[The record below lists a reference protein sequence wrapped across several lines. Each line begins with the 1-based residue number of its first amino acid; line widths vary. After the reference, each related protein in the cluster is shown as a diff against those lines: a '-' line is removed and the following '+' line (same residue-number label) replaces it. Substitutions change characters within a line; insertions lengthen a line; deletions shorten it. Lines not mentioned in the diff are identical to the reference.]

1 MKNLALTTVALCTFL
16 ALLAFPARL
25 GAQGITTSALSGTV
39 TDASGNP
46 VVGASISAVD
56 TSSNTQYS
64 SVTRAGGRWDISNVK
79 TGGPYRVTAS
89 ANGASKSK
97 SGIYT
102 TLGQTT
108 DVNLQLS
115 GGAGPQAPTT
125 TTSTEGAAETER
137 VTVQGTSVEELY
149 SSDRTGTSTYVD
161 KKEIKNLP
169 TITRSLNDYIRLTP
183 QISTLGR
190 QGASAAGQN
199 NRSNN
204 IQIDGATI
212 SDAFGL
218 ATAGGGTG
226 APTES
231 AEPISLDM
239 IDQFRVNIAPFDVRE
254 SNFSGASINGITRSG
269 ENQFHGAAYGFWR
282 DENLV
287 GDGSRV
293 RQPVAAFHENTYGA
307 WVSGPIFKDVLFF
320 VLSYEG
326 KRATVPIQGDTSR
339 FSSHFNGGPGSNSI
353 QEIIDITRTQYP
365 TNAPGF
371 DPGSIGP
378 ESTTI
383 NDDKYFLKLDWNI
396 LPGHHAS
403 LTYNHVD
410 GTNQFGLSRGTTYD
424 LHSRQYTKPIEFDS
438 LSVQIFDTWSPSFST
453 ESIFVFNNTSA
464 ERVPQGIFPQ
474 VIVHETYGD
483 VRFGSEQ
490 FSQENFLNQE
500 VVSETF
506 NANWFV
512 GNHQITVGTSD
523 EGLEF
528 RNKFLRDFFGSYDFR
543 AAFGNSATQ
552 NYRLGQPS
560 NYAVTFPTVPGTIP
574 ITEVRL
580 WDLGFYA
587 QDKWKILPNLTVTY
601 GLRFDT
607 HVFPDDPYFNPTFA
621 AQFPGRSTSQ
631 VDDDYVLGPRVGFN
645 WDVFN
650 NKNTQLR
657 GGTGIFGT
665 RTLGVLYTNQ
675 YGGTGVDFQRVSANI
690 NTAIPG
696 FFKGNVDNP
705 PPPPGTTGRNLPPEI
720 DLNDHDFKTPQ
731 IWRSSLALDQKLP
744 GGVVATI
751 EGLYGKNLEAVT
763 ERNINLGI
771 LTGYRSE
778 DDRPIFGGDPGRF
791 APFNG
796 TNSSGFARDPHF
808 DRVILLANT
817 HSGYTYNITGQLE
830 RPDPGDGWYWKAAY
844 TYGRAYDVNSTT
856 SSQAASNF
864 GFNPVAG
871 NPNVDVLST
880 SDFELRHRFLAV
892 VTYTFAL
899 RKGWE
904 TTIGAFYEGAAGH
917 PYSVL
922 YNGDANG
929 DGQFSNDLIYVPT
942 GLTDPIF
949 AKWAGRT
956 GETALQNW
964 TLYNQYIDN
973 NKFLSKYRGEIAP
986 RNGGRDPWINRI
998 DLHFAQHIPL
1008 RWVSAEITADILNF
1022 GNLLDDNW
1030 GQIKRYSAFG
1040 TPQPVTLN
1048 STTGRYTYTGT
1059 GAKATVQSENDLDSR
1074 WKIQLGCRISF

>member
-1 MKNLALTTVALCTFL
+1 MKNLTLTSLLLLILVG
-16 ALLAFPARL
+16 LLAFPARM
-25 GAQGITTSALSGTV
+25 GAQGITSSSLGGTV
-39 TDASGNP
+39 TDSSGNP
-46 VVGASISAVD
+46 VVGASITVVD
-56 TSSNTQYS
+56 TSSNTRYS
-64 SVTRAGGRWDISNVK
+64 SVTRGGGRWDISNVR
-79 TGGPYRVTAS
+79 TGGPYRVTAT

-102 TLGQTT
+102 TLEQTT
-108 DVNLQLS
+108 DVNLQL
-115 GGAGPQAPTT
+115 GAAPAAGTTTTTT
-125 TTSTEGAAETER
+125 TTSTEGATETER
-137 VTVQGTSVEELY
+137 VVVQGTSVEELY
-149 SSDRTGTSTYVD
+149 SSDRNGTSTYVD
-161 KKEIKNLP
+161 RKEINNLP

-231 AEPISLDM
+231 AEPISLDV

-269 ENQFHGAAYGFWR
+269 DNNFHGAFYGYWR

-287 GDGSRV
+287 GDGSPA
-293 RQPVAAFHENTYGA
+293 RQPIAPFHENTYGG
-307 WVSGPIFKDVLFF
+307 WISGPIFKDVLFF

-326 KRATVPIQGDTSR
+326 KRASVPIQGDTSR
-339 FSSHFNGGPGSNSI
+339 FRFTGPNSV
-353 QEIIDITRTQYP
+353 QNIIDITQNTYGF
-365 TNAPGF
+365 NPGQ
-371 DPGSIGP
+371 IGN

-410 GTNQFGLSRGTTYD
+410 GTNQFGLARGTTYD
-424 LHSRQYTKPIEFDS
+424 LKSRQYTKPIEFDS
-438 LSVQIFDTWSPSFST
+438 LSVQVFDTWTPSFST
-453 ESIFVFNNTSA
+453 ESIFVFNNTAA
-464 ERVPQGIFPQ
+464 ERVPNGIFPQ

-500 VVSETF
+500 VMSETF
-506 NANWFV
+506 NANYFI

-523 EGLEF
+523 ELLEF

-543 AAFGNSATQ
+543 ATGSGATAFTATQ
-552 NYRLGQPS
+552 NYLRGAPS
-560 NYAVTFPTVPGTIP
+560 NYAVTFPTVPGSIP

-580 WDLGFYA
+580 WDLSLYA
-587 QDKWKILPNLTVTY
+587 QDKWKILDNLNVTY
-601 GLRFDT
+601 GIRFDT
-607 HVFPDDPYFNPTFA
+607 HIFPDDPFFNPAFA
-621 AQFPGRSTSQ
+621 AAFPGRSTSQ
-631 VDDDYVLGPRVGFN
+631 IDNDWVVGPRIGFN

-650 NKNTQLR
+650 NKSTQVR

-675 YGGTGVDFQRVSANI
+675 YGGTGVDFKRVSQNFGGNNQPAL
-690 NTAIPG
+690 TPG
-696 FFKGNVDNP
+696 FFTGDPNNP
-705 PPPPGTTGRNLPPEI
+705 PVPPAGTTLAPEI
-720 DLNDHDFKTPQ
+720 DLNDHDFKTPT

-744 GGVVATI
+744 LGTI
-751 EGLYGKNLEAVT
+751 FTVEGLYGKNLEAVT
-763 ERNINLGI
+763 ERNINLGH
-771 LTGYRSE
+771 LTGFRPE
-778 DDRPIFGGDPGRF
+778 DGRPTF
-791 APFNG
+791 AGFNE
-796 TNSSGFARDPHF
+796 NKSF

-830 RPDPGDGWYWKAAY
+830 RPDPGDGWYWKVAY

-871 NPNVDVLST
+871 NPNIDTLST

-892 VTYTFAL
+892 LTKTLAW

-942 GLTDPIF
+942 GLHDPIF

-956 GETALQNW
+956 GETAAQNFA
-964 TLYNQYIDN
+964 LYNQYIDG
-973 NKFLSKYRGEIAP
+973 NKFLNKYRGQIAP

-998 DLHFAQHIPL
+998 DLHLSQHIPL
-1008 RWVSAEITADILNF
+1008 RWVDAEVTADILNL
-1022 GNLLDDNW
+1022 GNLLDSNW

-1048 STTGRYTYTGT
+1048 STSGLYTYTGV
-1059 GAKATVQSENDLDSR
+1059 GSKAIVQSDNDLDSR
-1074 WKIQLGCRISF
+1074 WKIQLGIRLKF